1 MSRILE
7 IQQYIDLIRGVRTPH
22 ALQTLV
28 SEATREICFDM
39 VTLFQHADISRVVSS
54 LDHMRRG
61 GLVGINS
68 CPLSWIEH
76 YRDHNF
82 IRIDPR
88 VIAIRNTVEPFSV
101 RRCRSLCQ
109 SNCRAPR
116 ARGSSKKSEYRRI
129 VCGAISLPRRAVRV
143 FLLRHAVWPIPSPQ
157 KSCDGTLVWMLRFPS
172 GPNSVVQSARPKF
185 PSRAASPE

>member
-28 SEATREICFDM
+28 SEATREIGFDM

-61 GLVGINS
+61 ELVGISS
-68 CPLSWIEH
+68 CPLSWLEH
-76 YRDHNF
+76 YRDANF

-88 VIAIRNTVEPFSV
+88 VIAIRSTVEPFLSEDV
-101 RRCRSLCQ
+101 GRLVKVTAAHRVLAEAQRKANIGETFVVPFHFPGEPS
-109 SNCRAPR
+109 
-116 ARGSSKKSEYRRI
+116 GSSYFGMRYGRSI
-129 VCGAISLPRRAVRV
+129 
-143 FLLRHAVWPIPSPQ
+143 PQ
-157 KSCDGTLVWMLRFPS
+157 KNLAMAHWVGS
-172 GPNSVVQSARPKF
+172 SA
-185 PSRAASPE
+185 